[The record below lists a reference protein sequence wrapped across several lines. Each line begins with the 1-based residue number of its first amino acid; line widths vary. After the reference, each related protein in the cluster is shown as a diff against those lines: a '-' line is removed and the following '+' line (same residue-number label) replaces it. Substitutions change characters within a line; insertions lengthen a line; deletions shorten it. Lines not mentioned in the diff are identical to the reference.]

1 MAVIY
6 EDLQN
11 GLVKAHSDS
20 GFYIRGGFPE
30 SNYTET
36 IDPKTENRK
45 YTETD
50 KKIPQHEATIEDYQE
65 KLRELGVEI

>member
-11 GLVKAHSDS
+11 GLVKTYSDA
-20 GFYIRGGFPE
+20 GFYIHGGSPE
-30 SNYTET
+30 NDYAEA
-36 IDPKTENRK
+36 IDPKSANRK
-45 YTETD
+45 YTETS
-50 KKIPQHEATIEDYQE
+50 KKIPVREATIEDYQA

>member
-1 MAVIY
+1 MIVY

-11 GLVKAHSDS
+11 GLVKAHSDA
-20 GFYIRGGFPE
+20 GFYIHGGSPE
-30 SNYTET
+30 NDYVEA

-45 YTETD
+45 YTETS
-50 KKIPQHEATIEDYQE
+50 KKIPVREATIEDYQE

>member
-6 EDLQN
+6 ENLKD

-20 GFYIRGGFPE
+20 GFFIHGGSPE
-30 SNYTET
+30 NDYVEA

-45 YTETD
+45 YTETS
-50 KKIPQHEATIEDYQE
+50 KKIPVREATIEDYQE

>member
-1 MAVIY
+1 MVIY

-11 GLVKAHSDS
+11 GLVKSYSDA
-20 GFYIRGGFPE
+20 GFYIQGGMPIGE
-30 SNYTET
+30 YTEA

-45 YTETD
+45 YTETS
-50 KKIPQHEATIEDYQE
+50 KKIPVPEATVEDYQQ

>member
-1 MAVIY
+1 MVIY

-11 GLVKAHSDS
+11 GLVKAYSDA
-20 GFYIRGGFPE
+20 GFYIHGGSPE
-30 SNYTET
+30 NDYAEA

-50 KKIPQHEATIEDYQE
+50 KKIPVREATIEDYQN

>member
-1 MAVIY
+1 MVIY

-11 GLVKAHSDS
+11 GLVKAYSDA
-20 GFYIRGGFPE
+20 GFYIHGGSPE
-30 SNYTET
+30 NDYAEA

-45 YTETD
+45 YTETS
-50 KKIPQHEATIEDYQE
+50 KKIPVREATVEDYQQ

>member
-6 EDLQN
+6 ENLKD

-20 GFYIRGGFPE
+20 GFFIHGGAPE
-30 SNYTET
+30 HDYEEA
-36 IDPKTENRK
+36 IDPKNLNRK
-45 YTETD
+45 YVETSE
-50 KKIPQHEATIEDYQE
+50 KIPQTEATIEDYQE

>member
-1 MAVIY
+1 MIIY
-6 EDLQN
+6 EDLQDN
-11 GLVKAHSDS
+11 LVKAYSDA

-30 SNYTET
+30 SDYAEA

-45 YTETD
+45 YTETS
-50 KKIPQHEATIEDYQE
+50 KKIPVPEATVEDYQQ

>member
-11 GLVKAHSDS
+11 GLVKAHSDA
-20 GFYIRGGFPE
+20 GFYIHGGSPE
-30 SNYTET
+30 ADYVEA
-36 IDPKTENRK
+36 IDPKSANRK

-50 KKIPQHEATIEDYQE
+50 RKIPVREATIEDYQN

>member
-6 EDLQN
+6 EDVKD

-30 SNYTET
+30 SDYAEA
-36 IDPKTENRK
+36 IDPKSANRK

-50 KKIPQHEATIEDYQE
+50 RKIPVPEATIEDYQE

>member
-1 MAVIY
+1 MSVIY
-6 EDLQN
+6 ENLQDN
-11 GLVKAHSDS
+11 LVKAHSDS

-30 SNYTET
+30 SDYAEA

-45 YTETD
+45 YTETS
-50 KKIPQHEATIEDYQE
+50 KKIPVPEATVEDYQQ

>member
-11 GLVKAHSDS
+11 GLVKAHSDA
-20 GFYIRGGFPE
+20 GFYIHGGSPE
-30 SNYTET
+30 NDYVEA
-36 IDPKTENRK
+36 IDPQTENRK
-45 YTETD
+45 YTETS
-50 KKIPQHEATIEDYQE
+50 KKIPVPEATVEDYQQ

>member
-11 GLVKAHSDS
+11 GLVKAHSDA
-20 GFYIRGGFPE
+20 GFYIHGGSPE
-30 SNYTET
+30 NDYAEA
-36 IDPKTENRK
+36 IDPKSANPK

-50 KKIPQHEATIEDYQE
+50 KKIPVREATIEDYQE